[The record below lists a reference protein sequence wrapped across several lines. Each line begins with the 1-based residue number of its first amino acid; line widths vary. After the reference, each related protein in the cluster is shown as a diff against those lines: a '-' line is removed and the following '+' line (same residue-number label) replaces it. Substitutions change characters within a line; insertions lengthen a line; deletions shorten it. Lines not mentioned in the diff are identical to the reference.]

1 MKVLRCEFR
10 NIKLYNED
18 LVIDFIASDRVGEK
32 EEVYKQSDILNLQKV
47 ITIIGNNATGK
58 TVCLRLIDLAFKLL
72 EDNTALINEKIDFS
86 LLKEDSEIIIDFILD
101 NQIYRLKS
109 IIGIK
114 ETNIDLFTTENK
126 FYFKNEFIYKKDISS
141 VKKEEDIFN
150 WTDNQLLFERSKL
163 DQNLKSYLSSNH
175 SMIIKI
181 TKDTFFRY
189 IPHIDQSNINT
200 LAEGLRY
207 DKSFINLFDNS
218 LEKVEYKRNQKIK
231 IKYKNENINYSLSDI
246 NDQFKLISS
255 STIKGTTILALIAAL
270 FNAGGGYLIIDEME
284 AHLNKT
290 LVEFIIGLFMDENI
304 NKNGSVLIFTT
315 QYLEIVD
322 LNKRKDAIYVA
333 SKEAN
338 YNLKL
343 EKLSDI
349 INHSDAKENEV
360 LLSKYLKNT
369 SLDFEIMQKVKELIY
384 SI

>member
-1 MKVLRCEFR
+1 
-10 NIKLYNED
+10 
-18 LVIDFIASDRVGEK
+18 
-32 EEVYKQSDILNLQKV
+32 
-47 ITIIGNNATGK
+47 
-58 TVCLRLIDLAFKLL
+58 
-72 EDNTALINEKIDFS
+72 
-86 LLKEDSEIIIDFILD
+86 
-101 NQIYRLKS
+101 
-109 IIGIK
+109 
-114 ETNIDLFTTENK
+114 
-126 FYFKNEFIYKKDISS
+126 
-141 VKKEEDIFN
+141 
-150 WTDNQLLFERSKL
+150 
-163 DQNLKSYLSSNH
+163 
-175 SMIIKI
+175 
-181 TKDTFFRY
+181 
-189 IPHIDQSNINT
+189 
-200 LAEGLRY
+200 Y
-207 DKSFINLFDNS
+207 DKPFINLLDNS

-255 STIKGTTILALIAAL
+255 STIKGTTILTLIAAL
-270 FNAGGGYLIIDEME
+270 FYAGGGYLIIDEME
-284 AHLNKT
+284 AHLNKK